1 MNHIAS
7 ESIPKIFV
15 PTPKILFRFQNFV
28 GSISIGMSAIP
39 WDNLSQTLAEIMER
53 KHFVSNQM
61 STLKGLS
68 TILRQ
73 SKNRIQFG
81 PIRARSP
88 ARFWPIFQFHLQ

>member
-1 MNHIAS
+1 MTSFCSSPMNHIAS

-39 WDNLSQTLAEIMER
+39 WDHFSQIKAEFIKR
-53 KHFVSNQM
+53 KHFVNIKLSAVEGM
-61 STLKGLS
+61 S

-73 SKNRIQFG
+73 SKNRI
-81 PIRARSP
+81 
-88 ARFWPIFQFHLQ
+88 

>member
-28 GSISIGMSAIP
+28 GSISIGMGVIP
-39 WDNLSQTLAEIMER
+39 WDHCSQIKAEFIKR
-53 KHFVSNQM
+53 KHFVYIQLSAV
-61 STLKGLS
+61 KGMS

-73 SKNRIQFG
+73 SKNRI
-81 PIRARSP
+81 
-88 ARFWPIFQFHLQ
+88 